1 MRLEFW
7 GAAQT
12 VTGSMHVLR
21 VNGSMILLDCG
32 LFQGRRQESYERNL
46 NFPFSPKALEGLIL
60 SHAHM
65 DHSGNLPNLVKQG
78 YTGPVFATNGTRD
91 LCAAMLADSGKI
103 HESDAQYVNK
113 KRAQQNLPP
122 IEPLYTLQD
131 AVNCMNSFVASGYDR
146 QFAVGPGIK
155 AIFRD
160 AGHILGSAGMEVEI
174 QEGARTVRLGFSG
187 DIGRKGM
194 AILRDPQPVRD
205 VDVLIME
212 STYGD
217 RLHETPE
224 QAMDKLR
231 NLINQVVARR
241 GKIVIPA
248 FAVGRTQEIVYELHQ
263 LALKGGIPHIPIFVD
278 SPLALGVTEVY
289 RIHPECY
296 DAETRQFLLENHE
309 QDLFGFKNMQY
320 VRSTEESKALN
331 AMEGP
336 MVIISASGMAE
347 AGRVLHHLKNTITDP
362 RNAVLIV
369 GWQAPNTLGRKLMD
383 REHRVKIFGE
393 EYPLRAQVE
402 VIHGYSAHAD
412 RGDLIDYARQVQ
424 QGGRLHKVFLVHGE
438 PEPARALV
446 PALKKLGLTV
456 YYPANGEGFEV

>member
-21 VNGSMILLDCG
+21 VNASMILLDCG
-32 LFQGRRQESYERNL
+32 LFQGRRQESYDRNL
-46 NFPFSPKALEGLIL
+46 NFPFPLKGVEGVIL

-65 DHSGNLPNLVKQG
+65 DHSGNVPNLVKHG
-78 YTGPVFATNGTRD
+78 YNGPVFATYATRD

-103 HESDAQYVNK
+103 HEADAQYVNK
-113 KRAQQNLPP
+113 KRAHQNLPP
-122 IEPLYTLQD
+122 VEPLYTMQD
-131 AVNCMNSFVASGYDR
+131 ALNCMNNFVAYGYDR
-146 QFAVGPGIK
+146 QFAAGSGIK
-155 AIFRD
+155 ATFRD

-174 QEGARTVRLGFSG
+174 QDGAQTVRVGFSG

-194 AILRDPQPVRD
+194 AILKDPRPVQD
-205 VDVLIME
+205 VDVLLME

-217 RLHETPE
+217 RMHETPD
-224 QAMDKLR
+224 QAIDRLR
-231 NLINQVVARR
+231 DLINRVIARR

-263 LALKGGIPHIPIFVD
+263 LTLNGDIPRIPIYVD
-278 SPLALGVTEVY
+278 SPLALEATEVF

-296 DAETRQFLLENHE
+296 DAQTRQFLLENHRE
-309 QDLFGFKNMQY
+309 DLLGFRNMQY

-331 AMEGP
+331 DREGP

-347 AGRVLHHLKNTITDP
+347 AGRVLHHLKNTITEAK
-362 RNAVLIV
+362 NAVLIV
-369 GWQAPNTLGRKLMD
+369 GWQAPDTLGRKLVD
-383 REHRVKIFGE
+383 RVPRVKIFGE

-402 VIHGYSAHAD
+402 VINGYSAHAD
-412 RGDLIDYARQVQ
+412 RGELIEYARQVQ
-424 QGGRLHKVFLVHGE
+424 RGGRLKQVFLVHGE

-446 PALKKLGLTV
+446 PALEKLGLTV
-456 YYPANGEGFEV
+456 TYPVRGEGFEI